1 MKGMAVFAEPIGL
14 FLLDVRMISRF
25 LSFLVLV
32 LAFASASAQTTNDSY
47 SLKHGDRLQ
56 ISVWK
61 DEALN
66 REARVLPD
74 GSISFPLVGR
84 ILVVGLST
92 AQVEKRIVDGL
103 KPYIPDAVVSVVVT
117 GIEGNSV
124 FVLGKVL
131 RPGQVPLTT
140 PDTTVL
146 QILSQVGGLDRFAN
160 GDAIMVMRKSPT
172 DGRSQTMRGR
182 YNELLRGE
190 ALDSNVVVK
199 PGDTILVP

>member
-1 MKGMAVFAEPIGL
+1 
-14 FLLDVRMISRF
+14 MILRF
-25 LSFLVLV
+25 VSFLVLLFG
-32 LAFASASAQTTNDSY
+32 LANAFGQPAGENY
-47 SLKHGDRLQ
+47 LLKHGDRLQ

-61 DEALN
+61 DEALD

-84 ILVVGLST
+84 IEVVGLST

-117 GIEGNSV
+117 ATDGNTV
-124 FVLGKVL
+124 YVIGKVL
-131 RPGQVPLTT
+131 KPGQIALTS

-146 QILSQVGGLDRFAN
+146 QVLSQVGGLDRFAN
-160 GDAIMVMRKSPT
+160 GDAIMVVRKLPNDSRT
-172 DGRSQTMRGR
+172 QTMRVR

-190 ALDSNVVVK
+190 ALDTNVVVK
-199 PGDTILVP
+199 PGDTIVVP

>member
-1 MKGMAVFAEPIGL
+1 
-14 FLLDVRMISRF
+14 MISRF
-25 LSFLVLV
+25 VSFLVMV
-32 LAFASASAQTTNDSY
+32 LAIASASAQTTNDNY
-47 SLKHGDRLQ
+47 LLKHGDRLQ

-61 DEALN
+61 DEALD

-117 GIEGNSV
+117 GTEGNSV
-124 FVLGKVL
+124 FVIGKVL
-131 RPGQVPLTT
+131 KPGQVALTS

-160 GDAIMVMRKSPT
+160 GDAIMVVRKSPG
-172 DGRSQTMRGR
+172 DGRSQTIRVR
-182 YNELLRGE
+182 YSELLRGE

-199 PGDTILVP
+199 PGDTIMVP

>member
-1 MKGMAVFAEPIGL
+1 VGAIGH
-14 FLLDVRMISRF
+14 FVLDVPMISRF
-25 LSFLVLV
+25 LSFVILLFA
-32 LAFASASAQTTNDSY
+32 LASASAQPAADSY
-47 SLKHGDRLQ
+47 TLKHGDRLQ

-61 DEALN
+61 DEALD

-84 ILVVGLST
+84 IQVVGLST

-124 FVLGKVL
+124 FVIGKVL
-131 RPGQVPLTT
+131 KPGQVLLTT

-146 QILSQVGGLDRFAN
+146 QVLSQVGGLDRFAN
-160 GDAIMVMRKSPT
+160 GDAIMVMRKSAT
-172 DGRSQTMRGR
+172 DSSTQTMRVR
-182 YNELLRGE
+182 YNELLRGG
-190 ALDSNVVVK
+190 ALDSNVVVR
-199 PGDTILVP
+199 PGDTIVVP